1 MSAKPAIATQIA
13 GQLAQLVALCD
24 TGFALAV
31 HIRFTSPALLYRT
44 YAPDWI
50 AYYSE
55 RGFVMHDPVVR
66 RGLMQTGTVLWDD
79 LADED
84 PAGVISAA
92 AAHGLINGWNYAVG
106 PATSRTLC
114 GFTRSGAAFSAAQM
128 DQGRAIVDRI
138 HALTEGIEH
147 FPAADIAALRAL
159 VPA

>member
-1 MSAKPAIATQIA
+1 MPAMPAISTQIA
-13 GQLAQLVALCD
+13 AHLSQLVVLCD

-44 YAPDWI
+44 YSPDWI
-50 AYYSE
+50 EYYSE
-55 RGFVMHDPVVR
+55 RGFVMQDPVVR
-66 RGLMQTGTVLWDD
+66 RGLMQAGTVLWAD

-92 AAHGLINGWNYAVG
+92 AAHGLVNGWNYAVG

-114 GFTRSGAAFSAAQM
+114 GFTRSGAAFTAAQM
-128 DQGRAIVDRI
+128 DQGRAIVDSI

-147 FPAADIAALRAL
+147 FSPAELAALRAL

>member
-1 MSAKPAIATQIA
+1 MSAQPTISTEIAA
-13 GQLAQLVALCD
+13 HLSQLVALCD

-31 HIRFTSPALLYRT
+31 HIRFTSPTLLYRT
-44 YAPDWI
+44 YAPAWI
-50 AYYSE
+50 EYYSE
-55 RGFVMHDPVVR
+55 RGFMMQDPVVR
-66 RGLMQTGTVLWDD
+66 RGLMQAGTVLWDD

-114 GFTRSGAAFSAAQM
+114 GFTRSGPAFTAAQM
-128 DQGRAIVDRI
+128 DQGRTIVDSI

-147 FPAADIAALRAL
+147 FPPAHLVALRAL
-159 VPA
+159 VPS